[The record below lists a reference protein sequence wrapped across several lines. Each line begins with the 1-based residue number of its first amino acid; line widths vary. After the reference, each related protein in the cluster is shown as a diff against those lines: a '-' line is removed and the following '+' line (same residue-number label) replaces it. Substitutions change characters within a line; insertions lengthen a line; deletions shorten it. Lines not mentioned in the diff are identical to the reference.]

1 MPKSL
6 VNHVCVSCHF
16 TTFVIRDYDRHV
28 LTAKH
33 LKNVNVES
41 GLCKNQQFTLYNC
54 GCGRQYTARNSLWY
68 HKKKCSGIN
77 YFDVFDGGTSPN
89 NTISDTSNCD
99 EMNSRVAIAN
109 VSSMVNED
117 IDVFE
122 EKICNMSANMKNI
135 VHSTNQVATTHIDN
149 MTESINILV
158 KTIYKQQDF
167 LMKLHNK
174 QNELM
179 AMNVCMYKDKPIS
192 SKK

>member
-1 MPKSL
+1 
-6 VNHVCVSCHF
+6 
-16 TTFVIRDYDRHV
+16 
-28 LTAKH
+28 
-33 LKNVNVES
+33 
-41 GLCKNQQFTLYNC
+41 
-54 GCGRQYTARNSLWY
+54 
-68 HKKKCSGIN
+68 
-77 YFDVFDGGTSPN
+77 
-89 NTISDTSNCD
+89 
-99 EMNSRVAIAN
+99 
-109 VSSMVNED
+109 MVNED